1 MDRHRK
7 LLVVIIV
14 LLLVIAAVGFVVY
27 HRIAEPAR
35 AVLLLPDGNLLLYAN
50 LSPMHIFDI
59 GPMPNQ
65 TDPEYQDF
73 IQNTGFHFE
82 KDLDTIAVSFKEI
95 NDRDPEPSV
104 VLVGHF
110 DQNRLANY
118 LHGRASGTESY
129 KDKSIFVIHHGNDLV
144 RACLLDST
152 TVALTIMQSADSI
165 HQIIDKSLGSESSG
179 PSLMQYYQY
188 VPFGSLAW
196 VMLRA
201 PEDVPSKEVVPG
213 VDADFL
219 RNTVS
224 ILSVR
229 YTGSIRIKL
238 DIISQSDERA
248 KQVEEAANTLLA
260 FARMGG
266 ASISPSGPDKD
277 VKSVF
282 DNIQVQQAG
291 RQTTISA
298 VVPQSFV
305 QKMSEKIK
313 NPMTPQ

>member
-7 LLVVIIV
+7 LLIVIIV
-14 LLLVIAAVGFVVY
+14 LLLVVAAVGFVVY

-35 AVLLLPDGNLLLYAN
+35 AVLLLPDGNFLLYVN
-50 LSPMHIFDI
+50 FSPAHFFDL
-59 GPMPNQ
+59 GKMPVQ

-82 KDLDTIAVSFKEI
+82 KDLDTIAVSFKDI
-95 NDRDPEPSV
+95 NDHDPEPSV

-110 DQNRLANY
+110 DQERLVNY
-118 LHGRASGTESY
+118 LHGRASGTENY
-129 KDKSIFVIHHGNDLV
+129 KDKNIFVLHHDNDLV

-152 TVALTIMQSADSI
+152 TVAITTTPSADPM
-165 HQIIDKSLGSESSG
+165 HQIIDRSLGSG
-179 PSLMQYYQY
+179 NDPSLMQYYQY

-201 PEDVPSKEVVPG
+201 PEDVPTKQVVPG

-238 DIISQSDERA
+238 DIISQTDERA
-248 KQVEEAANTLLA
+248 RQVEEAAKTLLP
-260 FARMGG
+260 FAHMGEQTL
-266 ASISPSGPDKD
+266 SPSGTDKD
-277 VKSVF
+277 VKAAF
-282 DNIQVQQAG
+282 DSIQVQQQG
-291 RQTTISA
+291 RRTTISA
-298 VVPQSFV
+298 VIPQSFI
-305 QKMSEKIK
+305 QKVSERVN
-313 NPMTPQ
+313 NPAVSK